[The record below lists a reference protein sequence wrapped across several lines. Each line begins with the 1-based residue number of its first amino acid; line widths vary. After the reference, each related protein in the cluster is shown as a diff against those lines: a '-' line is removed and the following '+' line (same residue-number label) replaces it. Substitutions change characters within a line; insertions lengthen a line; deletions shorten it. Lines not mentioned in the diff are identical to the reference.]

1 MPNVAVLDDY
11 QGVALEMA
19 DWSGLP
25 ADCQV
30 QVFRDHLADLDA
42 LAERLRDFA
51 VVTCMRERTP
61 FRRDLL
67 ERLPNL
73 RLLVT
78 TGMRNAAIDLQAATD
93 LGILVCGTAGG
104 PESPPAELTWGL
116 ILALARHIPREDTA
130 TRHGHWGM
138 TVGMSLENKVLGVL
152 GLGRLGTRVA
162 KVGVAFGM
170 SVITWSQNLTAE
182 RAAQCG
188 ATFVTKDELFTRS
201 DILTIHVQLSARTR
215 GLVGAHELRLMKPT
229 AYLIN
234 TARGPIVDETALV
247 HALQARVIA
256 GAGLDVFDQ
265 EPLSPDHPLKSL
277 ENVVLVPHIGYVT
290 REQYQVRY
298 RETVE
303 DIAAY
308 LKGEP
313 LRVLNPE
320 VRNTAHEQPLLA
332 QKPPGQPLVS
342 GQHRS

>member
-1 MPNVAVLDDY
+1 MPRVAVLDDY

-19 DWSGLP
+19 DWSVLLS
-25 ADCQV
+25 DCQV
-30 QVFRDHLADLDA
+30 QVFRDHLTDLDA
-42 LAERLRDFA
+42 LAERLRAFE

-61 FRRDLL
+61 FGRDLL
-67 ERLPNL
+67 ARLPNL

-78 TGMRNAAIDLQAATD
+78 TGMRNAAIDLAAARD
-93 LGILVCGTAGG
+93 LGVLVCGTAGG
-104 PESPPAELTWGL
+104 PDSPPAELTWGL
-116 ILALARHIPREDTA
+116 ILALVRHIPRENAA
-130 TRHGHWGM
+130 TRHGHWGV

-152 GLGRLGTRVA
+152 GLGRLGSKVA
-162 KVGVAFGM
+162 KVGVAFEM
-170 SVITWSQNLTAE
+170 SVIAWSQNLTAE

-188 ATFVTKDELFTRS
+188 VTLVTKDELFARS

-215 GLVGAHELRLMKPT
+215 GLVGARELRSMKPT

-247 HALQARVIA
+247 QALQAHTIA

-265 EPLSPDHPLKSL
+265 EPLPPGHPLTVL
-277 ENVVLVPHIGYVT
+277 ENTILVPHVGYVT

-298 RETVE
+298 RDTVE

-308 LKGEP
+308 LRGEP

-320 VRNTAHEQPLLA
+320 GLATAR
-332 QKPPGQPLVS
+332 K
-342 GQHRS
+342 